1 MCDPTLRDISIR
13 ASNLCAFLTLS
24 DPLLLRYP
32 GTCLFYYW
40 FYAAP
45 ELSTDQGMVVLCLGA
60 LVLWNS
66 GIRNSKD
73 IFRFQENPAVNDS
86 KPQQLAIGQ
95 MLEFAAARIWQR
107 PVDPRW
113 IHSGH
118 SPKMWSF
125 ADLKSY
131 PKWLQVSL
139 DFRWW
144 SCIRVTGTTSGC
156 LGLPRCCSRKLPFT

>member
-1 MCDPTLRDISIR
+1 VYFIDTVWPAVTSLPWNLRV
-13 ASNLCAFLTLS
+13 
-24 DPLLLRYP
+24 LLLI
-32 GTCLFYYW
+32 L
-40 FYAAP
+40 
-45 ELSTDQGMVVLCLGA
+45 LSSRVVHGSRNGGFVLGGLGA
-60 LVLWNS
+60 LEFRDS
-66 GIRNSKD
+66 EFKRH
-73 IFRFQENPAVNDS
+73 IFRFQEDPAVNDS
-86 KPQQLAIGQ
+86 KPLQLAIGQ

-107 PVDPRW
+107 PMDPRW
-113 IHSGH
+113 IHTGH